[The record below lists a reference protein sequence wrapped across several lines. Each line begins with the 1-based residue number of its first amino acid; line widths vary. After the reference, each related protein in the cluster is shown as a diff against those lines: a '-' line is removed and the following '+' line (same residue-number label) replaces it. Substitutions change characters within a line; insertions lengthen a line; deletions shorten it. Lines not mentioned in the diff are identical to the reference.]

1 MGYSA
6 DGGAFCQCVFCF
18 FVWLE
23 VTHCAPPFR
32 HVCECAVFWFFI
44 SLRGTERGTAECVVR
59 RKAPSALPLGPSLSF
74 RLEEAWC
81 HISEIYFNAIVCCVR
96 DGVRFMNG
104 FYQTP
109 GMLINT
115 LFLQNKASHGAEV
128 CTECRNAAICPVFF
142 MFTCLCIG

>member
-23 VTHCAPPFR
+23 VTHCAPTFR
-32 HVCECAVFWFFI
+32 RVSVLCFDFS
-44 SLRGTERGTAECVVR
+44 SLWGGQREGQRCVVR